1 MPLLQLCSARQRL
14 SGLSLLGTLTCLWPL
29 AFAGCERAAATSG
42 PPAPPKVTVGR
53 PELRTIVD
61 EDEYGGW
68 LRAARTV
75 EVRSR
80 VRGHIDKVHFQD
92 GDFVDKGQLLFE
104 LDPRPFQVQID
115 EAVAAANALKAQQ
128 NAAEKE
134 LARNRELARKGAVTQ
149 QELEKSEA
157 DALAFA
163 ARYNAALQQAERF
176 KLDLLYARIAAP
188 IAGRVGRAL
197 LTEGNLVNAGGADPL
212 LATIVSTD
220 PIHVSFTIDER
231 ALQRYQRLR
240 AEQSAREANN
250 GAGDA
255 SGTAQ
260 PAPAQPAPA
269 QPAPAAIEAA
279 NAAGA
284 APAAAAG
291 PAEPPQPVPPPQPPR
306 VARPSIRDRRLLFRF
321 ALDSD
326 AGFPHEGLIDF
337 TENQVDSMTGTI
349 EVRGLADNL
358 DGTLVAGSRV
368 RVRVAVGDPYEALV
382 VPDTAIL
389 ADQEKRY
396 LLHVGRDNI
405 VARHDI
411 LPGRLLDD
419 GFRIVR
425 SAPGNSAPLGAADRI
440 ITLGLQRARVN
451 YPVEPVES
459 TAASNSAGAANRTEA
474 ASDAVPSN
482 AGGVN
487 SDRANSNSNSGAA
500 SAP

>member
-1 MPLLQLCSARQRL
+1 MGCFCFEQRRERR
-14 SGLSLLGTLTCLWPL
+14 SGLLFAVILGVLGPL
-29 AFAGCERAAATSG
+29 AIAGCERAAATSG

-53 PELRTIVD
+53 PEVRTIVD

-68 LRAARTV
+68 LRAAKTV

-80 VRGHIDKVHFQD
+80 VRGHIDKVHFLD

-115 EAVAAANALKAQQ
+115 ESIAAANALKAQQ

-157 DALAFA
+157 DSLAFA

-176 KLDLLYARIAAP
+176 KLDLQYARITAP
-188 IAGRVGRAL
+188 ISGRVGRAL

-240 AEQSAREANN
+240 ADQAARESPEPPV
-250 GAGDA
+250 GD
-255 SGTAQ
+255 
-260 PAPAQPAPA
+260 
-269 QPAPAAIEAA
+269 
-279 NAAGA
+279 GA
-284 APAAAAG
+284 APA
-291 PAEPPQPVPPPQPPR
+291 PP
-306 VARPSIRDRRLLFRF
+306 RPSIRDRRLAFRF

-326 AGFPHEGLIDF
+326 EGFPHEGLIDF
-337 TENQVDSMTGTI
+337 TENQVDSTTGTI
-349 EVRGLADNL
+349 EVRGITENSS
-358 DGTLVAGSRV
+358 GTLVAGSRV
-368 RVRVAVGDPYEALV
+368 RVRVAVGDPYSALV

-389 ADQEKRY
+389 SDQERRY
-396 LLHVGRDNI
+396 LLVVSADN
-405 VARHDI
+405 VVSRYDI
-411 LPGRLLDD
+411 QPGRLLDD

-425 SAPGNSAPLGAADRI
+425 PASGNAQPLGNEDRI

-451 YPVEPVES
+451 YPVEPIEALRAEANPAARES
-459 TAASNSAGAANRTEA
+459 PTQDTSPSAATKAAR
-474 ASDAVPSN
+474 
-482 AGGVN
+482 
-487 SDRANSNSNSGAA
+487 
-500 SAP
+500 

>member
-1 MPLLQLCSARQRL
+1 M
-14 SGLSLLGTLTCLWPL
+14 LSLLFESGRVRLRRLLGAMVLGGLWTV
-29 AFAGCERAAATSG
+29 AFAGCERAVATSQ
-42 PPAPPKVTVGR
+42 PPGPPKVTVGH

-68 LRAARTV
+68 LRAAKTV

-80 VRGHIDKVHFQD
+80 VRGHIDTVHFQD

-115 EAVAAANALKAQQ
+115 ESVAAANALKAQQ

-163 ARYNAALQQAERF
+163 ARYYAALQQAERF
-176 KLDLLYARIAAP
+176 KLDLLYARIVAAIP
-188 IAGRVGRAL
+188 GRIGRAQ

-220 PIHVSFTIDER
+220 PMHVSFTIDER

-240 AEQSAREANN
+240 AEQAASESTTPAASDLRAPSEAQSASDSRAPSDAAAAVPPV
-250 GAGDA
+250 AGNAADSVTSPA
-255 SGTAQ
+255 TSPGTT
-260 PAPAQPAPA
+260 PAPPPATT
-269 QPAPAAIEAA
+269 
-279 NAAGA
+279 AGA
-284 APAAAAG
+284 APATANGNAEQRPPGAT
-291 PAEPPQPVPPPQPPR
+291 EPPGAPR
-306 VARPSIRDRRLLFRF
+306 IPRPSIRDRRLAFRF

-326 AGFPHEGLIDF
+326 DGFPHEGLIDF
-337 TENQVDSMTGTI
+337 TENQVDSTTGTI
-349 EVRGLADNL
+349 EVRGIADNL
-358 DGTLVAGSRV
+358 AGTLVAGSRV
-368 RVRVAVGDPYEALV
+368 RVRVAVGDPYSALV
-382 VPDTAIL
+382 VPDSAIL
-389 ADQEKRY
+389 ADQERRY
-396 LLHVGRDNI
+396 LLVVGADNV

-425 SAPGNSAPLGAADRI
+425 SAPSNSKPLGNEDRI

-451 YPVEPVES
+451 YPVDPQ
-459 TAASNSAGAANRTEA
+459 
-474 ASDAVPSN
+474 
-482 AGGVN
+482 
-487 SDRANSNSNSGAA
+487 
-500 SAP
+500 

>member
-1 MPLLQLCSARQRL
+1 MF
-14 SGLSLLGTLTCLWPL
+14 SLLFESGRIRLRRLLGAMVLGGLWTV
-29 AFAGCERAAATSG
+29 AFAGCERAAATPA

-68 LRAARTV
+68 LRAAKTV

-115 EAVAAANALKAQQ
+115 ESVAAANALKAQQ

-163 ARYNAALQQAERF
+163 ARYYAALQQAERF
-176 KLDLLYARIAAP
+176 KLDLQYARIVAAIP
-188 IAGRVGRAL
+188 GRIGRAQ

-220 PIHVSFTIDER
+220 PMHVSFTIDER

-240 AEQSAREANN
+240 AEQA
-250 GAGDA
+250 A
-255 SGTAQ
+255 SESTT
-260 PAPAQPAPA
+260 
-269 QPAPAAIEAA
+269 PAASDLRAPSDAA
-279 NAAGA
+279 AAVTPVAGNAIDSATSPATSPAAPSAPPPATTAGA
-284 APAAAAG
+284 APATATGNAEQRPLGA
-291 PAEPPQPVPPPQPPR
+291 AEPSGAPR
-306 VARPSIRDRRLLFRF
+306 TPRPSIRDRRLAFRF

-326 AGFPHEGLIDF
+326 DGFPHEGLIDF
-337 TENQVDSMTGTI
+337 TENQVDSTTGTI
-349 EVRGLADNL
+349 EVRGIADNL
-358 DGTLVAGSRV
+358 AGTLVAGSRV
-368 RVRVAVGDPYEALV
+368 RVRVAVGDPYSALV
-382 VPDTAIL
+382 VPDSAIL
-389 ADQEKRY
+389 ADQERRY
-396 LLHVGRDNI
+396 LLVVGADNV

-425 SAPGNSAPLGAADRI
+425 SAPSNSKPLGNEDRI

-451 YPVEPVES
+451 YPVDPQ
-459 TAASNSAGAANRTEA
+459 
-474 ASDAVPSN
+474 
-482 AGGVN
+482 
-487 SDRANSNSNSGAA
+487 
-500 SAP
+500 

>member
-1 MPLLQLCSARQRL
+1 MPDHRTTPNHQQRL
-14 SGLSLLGTLTCLWPL
+14 GLLLALALAFFSPL
-29 AFAGCERAAATSG
+29 AFAGCERAAATLG
-42 PPAPPKVTVGR
+42 PPAAPKVTVGR

-75 EVRSR
+75 ELRSR

-115 EAVAAANALKAQQ
+115 ESVAAANALKAQQ

-176 KLDLLYARIAAP
+176 KLDLLYARITAP
-188 IAGRVGRAL
+188 ISGRVGRAF

-212 LATIVSTD
+212 LATIVSID

-231 ALQRYQRLR
+231 ALQRYQRIR
-240 AEQSAREANN
+240 AEEAARSVDDAANGPTTTPLPESAPSTLGTPNANVAETGAAPVATPAAESAATSSADAAIARPPVQSARP
-250 GAGDA
+250 
-255 SGTAQ
+255 T
-260 PAPAQPAPA
+260 
-269 QPAPAAIEAA
+269 
-279 NAAGA
+279 
-284 APAAAAG
+284 
-291 PAEPPQPVPPPQPPR
+291 
-306 VARPSIRDRRLLFRF
+306 IRDRRLAFRF

-326 AGFPHEGLIDF
+326 EDFVHEGLIDF
-337 TENQVDSMTGTI
+337 TENQVDSTTGTI
-349 EVRGLADNL
+349 EVRGLVDNP

-368 RVRVAVGDPYEALV
+368 RVRVAVGAPYSALV

-389 ADQEKRY
+389 SDQERRY
-396 LLHVGRDNI
+396 LLVVGPEN
-405 VARHDI
+405 VVSRHDI
-411 LPGRLLDD
+411 VPGRLLDD

-425 SAPGNSAPLGAADRI
+425 SAAGNSAPLAPTDRI

-451 YPVEPVES
+451 YAVEPLES
-459 TAASNSAGAANRTEA
+459 SAR
-474 ASDAVPSN
+474 
-482 AGGVN
+482 
-487 SDRANSNSNSGAA
+487 
-500 SAP
+500 

>member
-1 MPLLQLCSARQRL
+1 M
-14 SGLSLLGTLTCLWPL
+14 LSLLFESGRIRLRRLLGAMVLGGLWMV
-29 AFAGCERAAATSG
+29 AFAGCERAVATSQ
-42 PPAPPKVTVGR
+42 PPSPPKVTVGH

-68 LRAARTV
+68 LRAAKTV

-115 EAVAAANALKAQQ
+115 ESIAAANALKAQQ

-163 ARYNAALQQAERF
+163 ARYYAALQQAERF
-176 KLDLLYARIAAP
+176 KLDLLYARIVAAIP
-188 IAGRVGRAL
+188 GRIGRAQ

-220 PIHVSFTIDER
+220 PMHVSFTIDER

-240 AEQSAREANN
+240 AEQA
-250 GAGDA
+250 A
-255 SGTAQ
+255 SESTTPAASDLRAPSEAQ
-260 PAPAQPAPA
+260 PASDAAAAVTPVAGNAAASATSPATTPAPP
-269 QPAPAAIEAA
+269 PATT
-279 NAAGA
+279 AGA
-284 APAAAAG
+284 APATATGNTEQRPPGAI
-291 PAEPPQPVPPPQPPR
+291 EPPAAPR
-306 VARPSIRDRRLLFRF
+306 IPRPSIRDRRLAFRF

-326 AGFPHEGLIDF
+326 DGFPHEGIIDF
-337 TENQVDSMTGTI
+337 TENQVDSTTGTI
-349 EVRGLADNL
+349 EVRGIADNL
-358 DGTLVAGSRV
+358 AGMLVAGSRV
-368 RVRVAVGDPYEALV
+368 RVRVAVGDPYSALV
-382 VPDTAIL
+382 VPDSAIL
-389 ADQEKRY
+389 ADQERRY
-396 LLHVGRDNI
+396 LLVVGADNV

-425 SAPGNSAPLGAADRI
+425 SAPSNSKPLGNEDRI

-451 YPVEPVES
+451 YPVDPQ
-459 TAASNSAGAANRTEA
+459 
-474 ASDAVPSN
+474 
-482 AGGVN
+482 
-487 SDRANSNSNSGAA
+487 
-500 SAP
+500 